1 MRLGITNRVGSR
13 LVAQFMVAVLAAGC
27 AVPADKLAPVVP
39 AGSTYRLGA
48 GDQVRITTFGEP
60 GLTGDFR
67 VDDSGKVALPLA
79 GGARAAGLTPLEL
92 AYGVS
97 DLLEKSGL
105 YKDAKVSVEV
115 TQYRP
120 IFILGEVA
128 KPGQYAYQPGMT
140 VLTAAAIAGGFTY
153 RAVTNRFSIVRQN
166 GSPGADGA
174 TAEGRA
180 ERDTALAPSDVVTV
194 YERVF

>member
-1 MRLGITNRVGSR
+1 MAALLGALIG
-13 LVAQFMVAVLAAGC
+13 AGLAAGC
-27 AVPADKLAPVVP
+27 AVPADKLPPLLP
-39 AGSTYRLGA
+39 ATTVYRLGT

-79 GGARAAGLTPLEL
+79 GGLRAAGLTTAEL
-92 AYGVS
+92 AFGVS
-97 DLLEKSGL
+97 DLLQKSGL

-120 IFILGEVA
+120 VFVLGEVA

-140 VLTAAAIAGGFTY
+140 VLTSVAIAGGFTY
-153 RAVTNRFSIVRQN
+153 RAVQDRFSVVRQT
-166 GSPGADGA
+166 GGTGIEAVS
-174 TAEGRA
+174 EGRA
-180 ERDTALAPSDVVTV
+180 ARDTLLSPSDVITV
-194 YERVF
+194 HERIF

>member
-1 MRLGITNRVGSR
+1 M
-13 LVAQFMVAVLAAGC
+13 
-27 AVPADKLAPVVP
+27 PADKLPPVIP
-39 AGSTYRLGA
+39 AGTAYRLGA

-79 GGARAAGLTPLEL
+79 GGAKAAGLTPLEL

-140 VLTAAAIAGGFTY
+140 VLTAVAIAGGFTY
-153 RAVTNRFSIVRQN
+153 RAVTDRFSIVRQN
-166 GSPGADGA
+166 SSPGTEAA

-180 ERDTALAPSDVVTV
+180 ERDTAMAPSDVVTV

>member
-1 MRLGITNRVGSR
+1 MRVSMAKRWRMRAAAPCLAM
-13 LVAQFMVAVLAAGC
+13 LVLLGC
-27 AVPADKLAPVVP
+27 AVPADKLPPVIP
-39 AGSTYRLGA
+39 AGSTYRLGP

-60 GLTGDFR
+60 GLTGEFR

-79 GGARAAGLTPLEL
+79 GGAKAAGLTPVEL
-92 AYGVS
+92 AYGVA

-140 VLTAAAIAGGFTY
+140 VLTAVAIAGGFTY

-166 GSPGADGA
+166 SSPGADSAAG
-174 TAEGRA
+174 EGRG
-180 ERDTALAPSDVVTV
+180 ERDTPLAPSDVVTV
-194 YERVF
+194 HERVF

>member
-1 MRLGITNRVGSR
+1 MRVRFLGR
-13 LVAQFMVAVLAAGC
+13 LMIALLLSGC
-27 AVPADKLAPVVP
+27 AVPADKLLPILP
-39 AGSTYRLGA
+39 ASTSYRLGP

-79 GGARAAGLTPLEL
+79 GGARAAGLTPIEL
-92 AYGVS
+92 AFSVS
-97 DLLEKSGL
+97 ALLEKSGL

-140 VLTAAAIAGGFTY
+140 VLTSVAVAGGFTY
-153 RAVTNRFSIVRQN
+153 RAVTNRFSIVRQS
-166 GSPGADGA
+166 GGQAGESAVS
-174 TAEGRA
+174 EGRA
-180 ERDTALAPSDVVTV
+180 ERDTLLAPSDVVTV
-194 YERVF
+194 HERVF